1 MSIEI
6 KDQGEG
12 LRVITLNEPERR
24 NPISHAKR
32 LELLAALSDAAS
44 DDTVRAVVLTGA
56 GGCFS
61 AGGDIRDQGKRSLA
75 AHRERFAVIGDV
87 VTRLARFP
95 KPLVA
100 AIEGWAAGGG
110 FALAMACPVIVASR
124 EARFVASFTKIA
136 LMPDMGLFS
145 TLPARIGPARARRLI
160 LTNRVV
166 NAPEALAMG
175 MVDELAEAGDAA
187 HLAGRLALEEA
198 QGPALPRQFVLDWF
212 SRDLA
217 AALEYEQAL
226 QPILLDSADAA
237 EGRAAFAEKRPPRF
251 RGC

>member
-1 MSIEI
+1 
-6 KDQGEG
+6 
-12 LRVITLNEPERR
+12 
-24 NPISHAKR
+24 
-32 LELLAALSDAAS
+32 
-44 DDTVRAVVLTGA
+44 
-56 GGCFS
+56 
-61 AGGDIRDQGKRSLA
+61 
-75 AHRERFAVIGDV
+75 
-87 VTRLARFP
+87 
-95 KPLVA
+95 
-100 AIEGWAAGGG
+100 GGG

-198 QGPALPRQFVLDWF
+198 QGPTLPRQFVLDWF